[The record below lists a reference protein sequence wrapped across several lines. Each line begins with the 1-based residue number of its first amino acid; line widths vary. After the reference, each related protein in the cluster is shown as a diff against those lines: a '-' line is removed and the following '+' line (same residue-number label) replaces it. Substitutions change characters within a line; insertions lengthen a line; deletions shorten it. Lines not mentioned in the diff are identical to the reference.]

1 MIITNVMN
9 NLNTLTGRVRTPFR
23 FDYQY
28 DNSVNLDEGEVGTI
42 STFFN
47 QTDGIWK
54 IMIVITNSKGDQSA
68 KQLVFFRRSDEEL
81 IFNGFWE
88 SISYWDVKK
97 IICQAPSWK
106 MNNFWEDYVD
116 RLTQLTENM
125 IREITENEFDN
136 SVREA
141 LNQQTK
147 RHRQRG
153 GDKNEESIFP
163 WYLRNSNT
171 IKPNQRKK
179 ISSRYGYPVL
189 EWLLSNNLTLVFTSD
204 IKNSKT
210 IYINDLEKIIN

>member
-1 MIITNVMN
+1 MN

-47 QTDGIWK
+47 QTDGNWK
-54 IMIVITNSKGDQSA
+54 IMIIITNGKGDQSA
-68 KQLVFFRRSDEEL
+68 KQLGFFRRSDGEL

-88 SISYWDVKK
+88 SISYQDVKK

-106 MNNFWEDYVD
+106 MNNFWENYVL

-136 SVREA
+136 SIREA
-141 LNQQTK
+141 LEQQVD

-153 GDKNEESIFP
+153 GNKTDEAIFP
-163 WYLRNSNT
+163 WYLRSSHA
-171 IKPNQRKK
+171 IQKNQRNK
-179 ISSRYGYPVL
+179 IISKYGHPVL
-189 EWLLSNNLTLVFTSD
+189 NWLLSNNLTLVFTPY
-204 IKNSKT
+204 IEKSKT
-210 IYINDLEKIIN
+210 IYINDLERRLE